1 MFGCQQVLIKD
12 DKSILA
18 ILEYLCSQSN
28 KIYNC
33 ATYYARQVY
42 LKTRK
47 IINRA
52 EICSAMV
59 KNPHFG
65 SMYVSSSQQT
75 CNAVAEAFKSFQAL
89 NKLYKRGEIE
99 DKPSLPKYRKP
110 KGLFTVTFPK
120 KWLKLTDKGIRVPLG
135 TKVKAWF
142 GLDAFFIP
150 MPTNLEFSNLKELRF
165 LPRNGCFYAEFVYK
179 SEEIQQVGLDHSRAL
194 GIDHGLNN
202 WLTCVDTV
210 GKSFIVDGRKLKSQN
225 QWYNKRVAQLKEGK
239 AQGFWSKQLASIT
252 EKRNRQMRDAVN
264 KVAKLVV
271 DYCLKNQIGKI
282 VFGWN
287 QRQKDSSNMSRKSN
301 QEFVSIPTAKLKSR
315 ITQLCELYGIEFV
328 ETEESYTSK
337 SSFLDGDFLPTY
349 GEKPKESKPSGRRIK
364 RGLYKTNQG
373 WLINADAN
381 GAANILNKVAIRLGL
396 NLSRISRGALTTP
409 LRVQFWTA

>member
-12 DKSILA
+12 EKSILA
-18 ILEYLCSQSN
+18 VLEYLGAQSN

-42 LKTRK
+42 LKTGK

-89 NKLYKRGEIE
+89 NKLYKRGELE

-110 KGLFTVTFPK
+110 KGMYTVAFPRR
-120 KWLKLTDKGIRVPLG
+120 WLKLTDKGIRVPLG
-135 TKVKAWF
+135 MKVKAWF
-142 GLDAFFIP
+142 GLDSFYLP
-150 MPTNLEFSNLKELRF
+150 MPTNLKFSKLKEIRF
-165 LPRNGCFYAEFVYK
+165 LPRNGCFYAEFIYQ
-179 SEEIQQVGLDHSRAL
+179 SEEIQLVQLDSSRAL

-202 WLTCVDTV
+202 WLTCVDSA
-210 GKSFIVDGRKLKSQN
+210 GKSFIVDGRKLKSEN

-239 AQGFWSKQLASIT
+239 AQGFWSKQLANIT

-264 KVAKLVV
+264 KVARIVV
-271 DYCLKNQIGKI
+271 NYCLENRIGKI

-287 QRQKDSSNMSRKSN
+287 QRQKDSSNMSRKVN
-301 QEFVSIPTAKLKSR
+301 QEFVLIPTAKLKAR
-315 ITQLCELYGIEFV
+315 IAQLCELSRIDFL

-337 SSFLDGDFLPTY
+337 SSFLNNDFLPTY
-349 GEKPKESKPSGRRIK
+349 GEKPQEYKPSGKRIK
-364 RGLYKTNQG
+364 RGLYKTAQG
-373 WLINADAN
+373 WLINADSN
-381 GAANILNKVAIRLGL
+381 GAANILRKVAIRLGL

-409 LRVQFWTA
+409 LRVQFWAT

>member
-1 MFGCQQVLIKD
+1 MWGCQQVLIKD
-12 DKSILA
+12 DKSILD

-33 ATYYARQVY
+33 ATYYARQIY
-42 LKTRK
+42 LKTGK

-75 CNAVAEAFKSFQAL
+75 CNNVAEAFKSFQVL
-89 NKLYKRGEIE
+89 NKLYKRGEL
-99 DKPSLPKYRKP
+99 DSKPRLPKYRKP
-110 KGLFTVTFPK
+110 KGLFTITFPK
-120 KWLKLTDKGIRVPLG
+120 KWLKLTNQGIRVPLG

-142 GLDAFFIP
+142 GLDSFYLP
-150 MPTNLEFSNLKELRF
+150 MPTNLEFSRVKELRF
-165 LPRNGCFYAEFVYK
+165 LPRNGCFYAEFVCQ
-179 SEEIQQVGLDHSRAL
+179 SEEAELVSLDSNHAL

-202 WLTCVDTV
+202 WLTCVDTA
-210 GKSFIVDGRKLKSQN
+210 GNSFIVDGRKLKSVN
-225 QWYNKRVAQLKEGK
+225 QWYNQRVAQLKEGK
-239 AQGFWSKQLASIT
+239 IQGFWSKQLASIT

-271 DYCLKNQIGKI
+271 DYCLKKQIGKI

-287 QRQKDSSNMSRKSN
+287 QRQKDSSNMSRKTN

-315 ITQLCELYGIEFV
+315 IAQLCELYKIQFV

-337 SSFLDGDFLPTY
+337 ASFLDGDFLPTY
-349 GEKPKESKPSGRRIK
+349 GENPRSINRQEEESKEGCIK
-364 RGLYKTNQG
+364 QIKVGSSMLTQMAQ
-373 WLINADAN
+373 LI
-381 GAANILNKVAIRLGL
+381 
-396 NLSRISRGALTTP
+396 
-409 LRVQFWTA
+409 F

>member
-12 DKSILA
+12 DKDILA

-42 LKTRK
+42 LKTGR

-75 CNAVAEAFKSFQAL
+75 CNAVAEAFKSFQTL
-89 NKLYKRGEIE
+89 NKLYKRGELG
-99 DKPSLPKYRKP
+99 DKPNLPKYRKP
-110 KGLFTVTFPK
+110 KGLYIVAFPK
-120 KWLKLTDKGIRVPLG
+120 KWLKLTNKGIRVPLG
-135 TKVKAWF
+135 NKVKTWF
-142 GLDAFFIP
+142 GLDSFYLS
-150 MPTNLEFSNLKELRF
+150 MPTNLEFSKLKELRF
-165 LPRNGCFYAEFVYK
+165 LPRNGCFYAEFVYQ
-179 SEEIQQVGLDHSRAL
+179 SEETQPIQLNANSSL

-202 WLTCVDTV
+202 WLTCVDSA
-210 GKSFIVDGRKLKSQN
+210 GKSFIIDGRKLKSKN

-239 AQGFWSKQLASIT
+239 AQGFWSNQLSRIT

-264 KVAKLVV
+264 KVAKLVI
-271 DYCLKNQIGKI
+271 DYCLNNQVGRII
-282 VFGWN
+282 FGWN
-287 QRQKDSSNMSRKSN
+287 QGQKDGSNMSRKAN
-301 QEFVSIPTAKLKSR
+301 QEFVSIPTAKLKNR
-315 ITQLCELYGIEFV
+315 IAQLCEVYGIEFI

-337 SSFLDGDFLPTY
+337 ASFLDNDFLPTY
-349 GEKPKESKPSGRRIK
+349 GEKPQEYKLSGKRIK
-364 RGLYKTNQG
+364 RGLYRTNQG

-381 GAANILNKVAIRLGL
+381 GAANILRKVAIRLGSD
-396 NLSRISRGALTTP
+396 LSRISRGALTTP